1 MSDNVLCVQSY
12 NSGVGGKHNDS
23 FDIISVNNVSFYNLA
38 AD

>member
-1 MSDNVLCVQSY
+1 MLCVQSY

-23 FDIISVNNVSFYNLA
+23 FDIISVNTVNNVLFYNLA